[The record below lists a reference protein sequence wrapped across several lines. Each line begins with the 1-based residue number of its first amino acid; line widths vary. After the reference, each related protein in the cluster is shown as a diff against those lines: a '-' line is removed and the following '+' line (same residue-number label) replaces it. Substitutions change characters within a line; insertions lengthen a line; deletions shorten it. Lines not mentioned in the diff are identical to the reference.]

1 MIDILFD
8 KKKLKTNL
16 ARIEFI
22 IVDKRIRMNI
32 EEKIQKMD
40 LITNIFEVMGMD
52 ITVPERHPIALWQS
66 ILWQIY
72 YDFYYPWSPT
82 FMMASINEPAQIQ
95 EIVAALKALP
105 CDHIQFPLLFC
116 LQKIT
121 PRTLKT
127 LYLTKGPLAS
137 WLVPFAPA
145 FHHLLR
151 AVKKG
156 HHYNVVYYIHKLFQD
171 GVTAEEVVTVLCAY
185 FKVPFVPVL
194 PYKRSDL
201 QYVLA
206 VYVRFQVAM
215 AMAEASATD
224 AVTNLL
230 PYIAEES
237 PAAIIKNIMSR
248 LKGDPVLIDMKERQ
262 VPLTEVGEYI
272 LSCLN
277 TQEEV
282 DLYTGVP
289 TKEAEDGAAGEDGE
303 VAEAAASAADMN
315 LGEDAFEGLNNSDNI
330 LDMVGRRWIKQVFAI
345 GL

>member
-1 MIDILFD
+1 M
-8 KKKLKTNL
+8 
-16 ARIEFI
+16 E
-22 IVDKRIRMNI
+22 
-32 EEKIQKMD
+32 MD
-40 LITNIFEVMGMD
+40 LITQIVEVMGMD
-52 ITVPERHPIALWQS
+52 MTAPQSILWQS

-72 YDFYYPWSPT
+72 YDFYYPLSPT
-82 FMMASINEPAQIQ
+82 FGETVMAPKFALLSEMEQVQ
-95 EIVAALKALP
+95 EIIAELKKLP
-105 CDHIQFPLLFC
+105 CAGPLLFC

-121 PRTLKT
+121 PRSLKV
-127 LYLTKGPLAS
+127 LYLSKGPLLN
-137 WLVPFAPA
+137 WLAPFDPK
-145 FHHLLR
+145 FYHLLR
-151 AVKKG
+151 AVKKS

-171 GVTAEEVVTVLCAY
+171 GEPAEDIVKVLCDY
-185 FKVPFVPVL
+185 YKVPFVPTL
-194 PYKRSDL
+194 PCKRSDL

-289 TKEAEDGAAGEDGE
+289 TREDGE
-303 VAEAAASAADMN
+303 AVEASAADMN
-315 LGEDAFEGLNNSDNI
+315 FSHDAFEGLNNTDNI
-330 LDMVGRRWIKQVFAI
+330 LDMVGRRWIKQVLFV
-345 GL
+345 

>member
-1 MIDILFD
+1 M
-8 KKKLKTNL
+8 
-16 ARIEFI
+16 
-22 IVDKRIRMNI
+22 
-32 EEKIQKMD
+32 
-40 LITNIFEVMGMD
+40 
-52 ITVPERHPIALWQS
+52 
-66 ILWQIY
+66 
-72 YDFYYPWSPT
+72 
-82 FMMASINEPAQIQ
+82 
-95 EIVAALKALP
+95 
-105 CDHIQFPLLFC
+105 
-116 LQKIT
+116 
-121 PRTLKT
+121 
-127 LYLTKGPLAS
+127 
-137 WLVPFAPA
+137 
-145 FHHLLR
+145 
-151 AVKKG
+151 
-156 HHYNVVYYIHKLFQD
+156 
-171 GVTAEEVVTVLCAY
+171 
-185 FKVPFVPVL
+185 
-194 PYKRSDL
+194 
-201 QYVLA
+201 A

-289 TKEAEDGAAGEDGE
+289 TKEAEDGE